1 MILDPK
7 WLDALKLP
15 LKAAFAGA
23 LAASVLW
30 WLQKAGHLDLG
41 PLGPF
46 ASPVLIIAAV
56 VLWVQTIVALVD
68 FLSKPLREKQKLAM
82 LSARREQKRKER
94 TEEAEAEE
102 QAILAHL
109 DHLSAYEICVVAE
122 ALQAASPTFYTY
134 VNSPPV
140 TMLQGKGLAWTPGGT
155 HHMDHYPFTFRAFVW
170 DALLA
175 RREEFLEK
183 HAANE
188 RAEEERKQAERRRR

>member
-1 MILDPK
+1 
-7 WLDALKLP
+7 
-15 LKAAFAGA
+15 
-23 LAASVLW
+23 
-30 WLQKAGHLDLG
+30 
-41 PLGPF
+41 
-46 ASPVLIIAAV
+46 